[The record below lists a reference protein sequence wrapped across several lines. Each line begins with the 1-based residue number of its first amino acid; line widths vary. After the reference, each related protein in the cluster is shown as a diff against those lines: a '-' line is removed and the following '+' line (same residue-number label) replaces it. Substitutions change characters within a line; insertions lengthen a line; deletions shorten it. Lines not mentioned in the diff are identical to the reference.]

1 MDIRRIPGTTIA
13 RSSTGEVI
21 YTPPV
26 GETVIRNLLSNWE
39 QFIHGED
46 ELDLLIRMAVAH
58 YQFEAIHPFVDGN
71 GRIGRIVNILFLIE
85 KRLLSSTI
93 WPRRGMISESI

>member
-13 RSSTGEVI
+13 NSATSEVI

-26 GETVIRNLLSNWE
+26 GEVVIRNLLSNWE

-46 ELDLLIRMAVAH
+46 DLDPLICMTVAH
-58 YQFEAIHPFVDGN
+58 FG
-71 GRIGRIVNILFLIE
+71 
-85 KRLLSSTI
+85 
-93 WPRRGMISESI
+93 